1 MKWSTFI
8 VSVLLT
14 LLLLAGP
21 AQLLFSAA
29 ALTWNGFASASTFYD
44 PSGGGSDV
52 VSRFTPARS
61 IVVTRIEVQA
71 AMGAQRLVF
80 SPNFQ
85 VIACSTTIAFKITD
99 GTTAFTLPLPGATTL
114 VAGNPNPSS
123 ADSGPLK
130 VAFPAGAKIVLT
142 VVQGDG
148 PDPIT
153 GATACFFNNANITV
167 QYKVVEDED

>member
-1 MKWSTFI
+1 MKRPTFFF
-8 VSVLLT
+8 SVLVMC
-14 LLLLAGP
+14 LLLAGP
-21 AQLLFSAA
+21 AQLLFAA
-29 ALTWNGFASASTFYD
+29 ATLTWNSFAAASGFYD

-52 VSRFTPARS
+52 VSRFTPAKP

-71 AMGAQRLVF
+71 AMGPQRLVF
-80 SPNFQ
+80 SPGFQ
-85 VIACSTTIAFKITD
+85 VMACTTTTAFKITD
-99 GTTAFTLPLPGATTL
+99 GTTTFTLPLPSATTL

-130 VAFPAGAKIVLT
+130 VTFPGGRKIVLS

-167 QYKVVEDED
+167 QY